1 MGIKSAIIKTYA
13 RRVTRYTA
21 QWSHHALESQEKMM
35 KLLINKASLTQ
46 FGKQHNFHKIVTYYD
61 FRHLIPLSR
70 ASDLQEFIHHIQ
82 QGGKD
87 ILWPGRP
94 KYLLHSESDVQNLIP
109 VTKES
114 LPGFY
119 DGLKM
124 LLFNQM
130 DWIDRHKV
138 FKGKI
143 LFLTKPHHSHKA
155 GGIHTGNLSW
165 IFTQKIPAW
174 MKGNLIWAEWKTD
187 SNILQKEL
195 SKILDQDIRLIVSS
209 PELFDSYCSELSGL
223 TDKKSLKEIFPKLS
237 TVVWNLENAEQVQY
251 ANNYQKENEIS
262 YLKMFISPIG
272 CWAFQ
277 DRLNTNEALL
287 NVNSGLFFEFVELNP
302 PASDT
307 IRRYKLAEVELGIPY
322 KLIMSNNAGCWACD
336 TDLHVR
342 FSELKPFRLEII
354 D

>member
-13 RRVTRYTA
+13 RRVTKYTA

-70 ASDLQEFIHHIQ
+70 ISDLQVFVQQIK

-94 KYLLHSESDVQNLIP
+94 KYLLHSDKNPQDLIP

-114 LPGFY
+114 LPGYF

-124 LLFNQM
+124 LLFNQV
-130 DWIDRHKV
+130 DWIDQHKL

-143 LFLTKPHHSHKA
+143 LFLTKSHHSHKS
-155 GGIHTGNLSW
+155 GGIQTGDVNW
-165 IFTQKIPAW
+165 IYTQKIPAW
-174 MKGNLIWAEWKTD
+174 LKSNVMWTEISPGKEMQERDLVKT
-187 SNILQKEL
+187 I
-195 SKILDQDIRLIVSS
+195 DQDIRLIIGS
-209 PELFDSYCSELSGL
+209 PELMTVYRNEVLAYSSVQSM
-223 TDKKSLKEIFPKLS
+223 KAVFPKLS
-237 TVVWNLENAEQVQY
+237 TVVWNIDSMTSQAEIYSHNIEEGV
-251 ANNYQKENEIS
+251 S
-262 YLKMFISPIG
+262 YLKMFVSPLG

-277 DRLNTNEALL
+277 DRLNSNEVLL
-287 NVNSGLFFEFVELNP
+287 NVNSGLFFEFIPLNP
-302 PASDT
+302 VNPDVLK
-307 IRRYKLAEVELGIPY
+307 RFKLSEVETGIPY
-322 KLIMSNNAGCWACD
+322 KVIISNNAGCWACD
-336 TDLHVR
+336 TDIQIK
-342 FSELKPFRLEII
+342 FSDLKPFRLEVIG
-354 D
+354 

>member
-13 RRVTRYTA
+13 RRVTRYTV

-61 FRHLIPLSR
+61 FRHLIPLNR
-70 ASDLQEFIHHIQ
+70 KSDLQEFIHQ
-82 QGGKD
+82 MKQGGKD

-94 KYLLHSESDVQNLIP
+94 KYLLHSENDTQNLFP

-114 LPGFY
+114 LSGFF

-124 LLFNQM
+124 LIFNQM
-130 DWIDRHKV
+130 DWIDKHKV

-143 LFLTKPHHSHKA
+143 LFLNQAFHSHKY
-155 GGIHTGNLSW
+155 GGMQTGDVNW
-165 IFTQKIPAW
+165 IYTQKIPAW
-174 MKGNLIWAEWKTD
+174 LKGNLIRSELISDKAKM
-187 SNILQKEL
+187 QMEL
-195 SKILDQDIRLIVSS
+195 SKTIDQDIRLIVSS
-209 PELFDSYCSELSGL
+209 PEIFNSYCSEMLEFTG
-223 TDKKSLKEIFPKLS
+223 KKNLKEVFPALS
-237 TVVWNLENAEQVQY
+237 TVVWSLENAQQVQY
-251 ANNYQKENEIS
+251 ANEQQKENEIS
-262 YLKMFISPIG
+262 YLKMLISPIG

-287 NVNSGLFFEFVELNP
+287 NVNSGIFFEFIELK
-302 PASDT
+302 ATLSDS

-336 TDLHVR
+336 TGIHVK
-342 FSELKPFRLEII
+342 FSDLKPFRLEVT